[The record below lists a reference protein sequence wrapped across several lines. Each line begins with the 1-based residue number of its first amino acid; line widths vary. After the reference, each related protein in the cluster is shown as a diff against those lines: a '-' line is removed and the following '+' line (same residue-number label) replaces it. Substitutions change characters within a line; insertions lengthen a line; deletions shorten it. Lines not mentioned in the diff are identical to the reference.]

1 MSFLN
6 GIKVVDL
13 SQMVSGPVA
22 TMHLGDMGAN
32 VVKVER
38 PESGD
43 ISRNLAPFVDGVSSQ
58 FVALNRNKR
67 SIEVDLR
74 SDRGQRLV
82 MELLEEA
89 DVFVENYKA
98 GTAEGSASITTPCRR
113 RTRRSSTVRSRG
125 SHRIRFT
132 RTTPRTTWWHRR

>member
-1 MSFLN
+1 
-6 GIKVVDL
+6 
-13 SQMVSGPVA
+13 
-22 TMHLGDMGAN
+22 MHLGDMGAN

-98 GTAEGSASITTPCRR
+98 GTAEGSASITTLCRR
-113 RTRRSSTVRSRG
+113 RNPKIVYCSIKGFASDSVYEDN
-125 SHRIRFT
+125 
-132 RTTPRTTWWHRR
+132 PRTTWWHRR